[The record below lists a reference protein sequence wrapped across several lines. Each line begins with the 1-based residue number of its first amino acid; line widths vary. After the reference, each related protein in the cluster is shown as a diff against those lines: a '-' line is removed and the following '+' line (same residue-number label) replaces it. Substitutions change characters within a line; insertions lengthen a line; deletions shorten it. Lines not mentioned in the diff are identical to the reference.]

1 MYGYDDMPEY
11 IWDDLKETIWGQVKK
26 YFDTDVD
33 FDIYMYTGEYMNES
47 VLNESVLPDG
57 LSDLLFD
64 VIDDYKDNCDFF
76 DDDLDFAE
84 AIINYTISRAVSQE
98 IIEPTSEEYI
108 ESLYDELFYKYGDV
122 LMDEYQAICENND

>member
-1 MYGYDDMPEY
+1 
-11 IWDDLKETIWGQVKK
+11 
-26 YFDTDVD
+26 
-33 FDIYMYTGEYMNES
+33 MYTGEYMNES

-64 VIDDYKDNCDFF
+64 VIDDYKGNCDFF

-108 ESLYDELFYKYGDV
+108 ESLYDELFYKYGEV